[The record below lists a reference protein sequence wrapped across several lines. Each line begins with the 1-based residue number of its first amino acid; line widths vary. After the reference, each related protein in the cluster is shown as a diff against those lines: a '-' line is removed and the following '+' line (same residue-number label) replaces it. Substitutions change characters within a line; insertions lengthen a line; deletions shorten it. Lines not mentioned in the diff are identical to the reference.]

1 MSRVLL
7 ALLVGALFLPAVSA
21 QPATF
26 DPAALDALFS
36 KAPKVEV
43 NLNGSLLQM
52 AAGVGSDDDPE
63 TADLIRALRSI
74 TVRVYDLED
83 ALGGLDERLTSFGRQ
98 LESEGWQTLVRV
110 RPSEDDTD
118 DVWIYVR
125 NADGA
130 FDGMAVMS
138 LDNDSGEASFV
149 FIDGPID
156 PSQLGRLGG
165 RFGGVHID
173 EGHTEFSDEELDRI
187 EEEAERGAEQAE
199 EEAERAA
206 EQAEAEAERA
216 AERAERAAEQAQRAA
231 EQAERAREDAARASR
246 PR

>member
-1 MSRVLL
+1 MSRVPL

-21 QPATF
+21 QPVTV

-43 NLNGSLLQM
+43 NLNGSLLRM
-52 AAGVGSDDDPE
+52 AAMGSADDPE

-83 ALGGLDERLTSFGRQ
+83 ALGGLDERLTAFGRQ

-125 NADGA
+125 DAGDA

-173 EGHTEFSDEELDRI
+173 HEDVHPDVEFSDEELDRI
-187 EEEAERGAEQAE
+187 EEEAERSAEQAE
-199 EEAERAA
+199 ADAERAVEEAERAA
-206 EQAEAEAERA
+206 EEAERA
-216 AERAERAAEQAQRAA
+216 AEEAQRAA
-231 EQAERAREDAARASR
+231 DEAERARAEAARATR